1 VIGGRCVGHGNPDF
15 WLRQTQAAQFA
26 GLRMNSAAL
35 RPPEIVALI
44 CADLMIG
51 KDRQVRRGDLRHE
64 SRNM

>member
-26 GLRMNSAAL
+26 GFKMNSA
-35 RPPEIVALI
+35 EIVALI

-51 KDRQVRRGDLRHE
+51 ADRQVRRGDLRHE